1 MRPERWREIEDL
13 YHQAL
18 ALKGGERAAFL
29 DRACE
34 GDDDLRREL
43 ESLLSFESRA
53 ENFIEL
59 PAFEVAATMLRDQT
73 PSPIGKNIGPYQILS
88 LIGAGGMGE
97 VYLALDSRLGR
108 KIALKVL
115 PREYTQDPERLRRF
129 EQEARA
135 ASALNHPNIVTIF
148 EIGHDPD

>member
-1 MRPERWREIEDL
+1 MRPERWREIENL

-18 ALKGGERAAFL
+18 ALKGGEREAFL
-29 DRACE
+29 SRACE

-73 PSPIGKNIGPYQILS
+73 PSPIGKNIGPYQVLS

-97 VYLALDSRLGR
+97 VYLARDSRLGR
-108 KIALKVL
+108 KIALTSL
-115 PREYTQDPERLRRF
+115 PFRR
-129 EQEARA
+129 
-135 ASALNHPNIVTIF
+135 S
-148 EIGHDPD
+148 